1 MNFLQ
6 DRRVVLALG
15 TLAIA
20 SLVWN
25 VVLPLVQ
32 ERGSGS
38 SVADVVVDAGVTE
51 MPQQSVPGNPLAS
64 TAGTGSPHAER
75 FGVLDTT
82 APAGRDPFTL
92 PARSPLAQHV
102 RQTAAS
108 VTTSPAAGNTTQ
120 LTAVI
125 VTSSLRAAVIDGVV
139 TQRGNN
145 INGNAIER
153 IDPTGVALRSPK
165 GQESY
170 ISMRSGN

>member
-82 APAGRDPFTL
+82 APAGRDP
-92 PARSPLAQHV
+92 AGACAEGNEIEIVGGHADSPV
-102 RQTAAS
+102 NCS
-108 VTTSPAAGNTTQ
+108 
-120 LTAVI
+120 
-125 VTSSLRAAVIDGVV
+125 
-139 TQRGNN
+139 
-145 INGNAIER
+145 
-153 IDPTGVALRSPK
+153 
-165 GQESY
+165 
-170 ISMRSGN
+170 